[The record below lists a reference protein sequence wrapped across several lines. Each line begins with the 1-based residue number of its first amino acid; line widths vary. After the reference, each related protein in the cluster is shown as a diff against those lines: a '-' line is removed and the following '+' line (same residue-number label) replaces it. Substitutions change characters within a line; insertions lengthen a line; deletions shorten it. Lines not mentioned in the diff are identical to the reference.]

1 MCPYP
6 IMPGLAIRQW
16 RPKHEVVVTERLSTY
31 FPATIANL
39 VPCTPVHLVRAI
51 PKLSGQR
58 DDFGDD
64 QLSNTPGV
72 AEWGI
77 KYCDAM
83 LGCVLRV
90 DLVCAYA
97 ETANDYQVLRFPKD
111 PTCELGL

>member
-1 MCPYP
+1 MV
-6 IMPGLAIRQW
+6 I
-16 RPKHEVVVTERLSTY
+16 TERLSTY
-31 FPATIANL
+31 LPATIANL
-39 VPCTPVHLVRAI
+39 VPGAPVHLVRAI
-51 PKLSGQR
+51 PKLSSQR
-58 DDFGDD
+58 DDFGND
-64 QLSNTPGV
+64 QLSNTAGV

-111 PTCELGL
+111 STCEFGF